1 MVIGMPVSNH
11 QSVLRVYGS
20 PSNHAKLRKSL
31 TITRMSKAPLPQIS
45 ELVKKQII
53 KETTVVYLT
62 GIRDGI
68 GLIIVKLISLSHRE
82 GVCNT
87 IPRVRTNA
95 CLIILILYVMKIYTE
110 MTGIVASML
119 QREEV
124 NNLEVDCQGVIAI
137 IKVKP
142 LLFANSSKIG
152 VKQLSLTTQKTWSL
166 RMLTEELNGIQIQ

>member
-1 MVIGMPVSNH
+1 M
-11 QSVLRVYGS
+11 
-20 PSNHAKLRKSL
+20 
-31 TITRMSKAPLPQIS
+31 
-45 ELVKKQII
+45 
-53 KETTVVYLT
+53 VYLT

-82 GVCNT
+82 GVCNR

-166 RMLTEELNGIQIQ
+166 RMLTEELNGI